1 MTKQNIKKRALE
13 LTKQNTELGIFAA
26 AVPSAISLLAG
37 VFAPFAQ
44 GGFLFGKNKV
54 FLDLARQGEG
64 QLEDIFNGFKDYQKY
79 TKGLLLYVVRSLYIT
94 VGTLLLVVPGIIVW
108 LRFLFAELIMA
119 DEENITVLE
128 ALNKSRFLTK
138 DRMGEVFGFVL
149 SFLPWFL
156 LGIIPIFGW
165 VLLAVYVMPYYKTAL
180 AAYYYTLKDEA
191 IRTAERKAKF
201 RYPGGTPT
209 RKRLD
214 AGAAATQQQF
224 AQQQQYAQQ
233 QAYMQQQA
241 YYGYQT
247 SKQPPAQPQNEQ
259 Q

>member
-1 MTKQNIKKRALE
+1 MTRKNIKKRAADICR
-13 LTKQNTELGIFAA
+13 QNTELGIFAA
-26 AVPSAISLLAG
+26 AVPGALCALAG
-37 VFAPFAQ
+37 LFAPLAQ

-64 QLEDIFNGFKDYQKY
+64 QLEGIFDGFKSKEKY
-79 TKGLLLYVVRSLYIT
+79 TKGLLLHVVKSLYIT
-94 VGTLLLVVPGIIVW
+94 VGTCLLLVPGIIVW

-119 DEENITVLE
+119 DEENISVLD
-128 ALNKSRFLTK
+128 ALNKSRYLTK
-138 DRMGEVFGFVL
+138 DHMGEVFGFVM
-149 SFLPWFL
+149 SFIGWFL

-165 VLLAVYVMPYYKTAL
+165 VLMAVYVIPYFKTAL
-180 AAYYYTLKDEA
+180 AAYYYTMQDEA
-191 IRTAERKAKF
+191 IRAAERKAKF

-214 AGAAATQQQF
+214 AGAAATQQQLD
-224 AQQQQYAQQ
+224 QQQQYARQ

-241 YYGYQT
+241 YYGYQ
-247 SKQPPAQPQNEQ
+247 QPAQPQNEQ